1 MRVLRAMRTLAAL
14 PPSRR
19 RQWFT
24 LNRARLITAT
34 IHASRLRRLG
44 KRSIV
49 QAPLFWTPECVE
61 IGDDVL
67 IWPGCRIE
75 GITEHQ
81 GTTFQPHI
89 VIEDHVDFQQGCHV
103 TCAGELSIGAGTSLL
118 YGTLVTDIDHAYD
131 AAGISVAKQPLII
144 RHTRIGRDCFI
155 GAGARIQA
163 GTILGDHCIV
173 GTNAV
178 VRGTFPDHC
187 VIVGIP
193 AKIVKRFDI
202 ASGTWRRTNSEGQF
216 L

>member
-1 MRVLRAMRTLAAL
+1 MRLAKAIRALTAL

-34 IHASRLRRLG
+34 LHALRLRRLG

-49 QAPLFWTPECVE
+49 QTPLFWTPEYVE

-75 GITEHQ
+75 GISEYL
-81 GTTFQPHI
+81 GISYSPNIVISDRASFQQNCHI
-89 VIEDHVDFQQGCHV
+89 VAASRLTVGCDSTISSGAFITDSDHEHSDIEKNVLCQPLV
-103 TCAGELSIGAGTSLL
+103 VRETYIGTS
-118 YGTLVTDIDHAYD
+118 
-131 AAGISVAKQPLII
+131 
-144 RHTRIGRDCFI
+144 CFI
-155 GAGARIQA
+155 GTGARILA
-163 GTILGDHCIV
+163 GTRLGAHCIV
-173 GTNAV
+173 GANAV
-178 VRGTFPDHC
+178 VRGSFPDHC

-193 AKIVKRFDI
+193 ARIVKRFDTT
-202 ASGTWRRTNSEGQF
+202 SGTWRKTNSKGQF